1 MKRSKELKTMAR
13 MQLAGKYSTY
23 IGAYALFFMI
33 SGTVASL
40 LGFFLMSGSLSSS
53 DGLPFTS
60 IPTDSVFCDRID
72 CFPYLIDILPGIQQ
86 NVSGWKPWLSGT
98 V

>member
-23 IGAYALFFMI
+23 IGAYALFYDIRDCRIPVGIFPYERKSVLI
-33 SGTVASL
+33 RR
-40 LGFFLMSGSLSSS
+40 
-53 DGLPFTS
+53 FTLYKHS
-60 IPTDSVFCDRID
+60 PTDSVFCDRID
-72 CFPYLIDILPGIQQ
+72 CFPDLIYILPGIQQ

>member
-40 LGFFLMSGSLSSS
+40 LGFSL
-53 DGLPFTS
+53 
-60 IPTDSVFCDRID
+60 
-72 CFPYLIDILPGIQQ
+72 
-86 NVSGWKPWLSGT
+86 
-98 V
+98 